1 MTLFIDDI
9 CLVKDF
15 TWRNIKQLMY
25 CNVPSEV
32 FFRRVIS
39 CFDELTTGTWK
50 YFAAPFLMATT
61 LSTALTSSGRSA
73 STAQK
78 S

>member
-1 MTLFIDDI
+1 
-9 CLVKDF
+9 
-15 TWRNIKQLMY
+15 MY

-73 STAQK
+73 SAAQK